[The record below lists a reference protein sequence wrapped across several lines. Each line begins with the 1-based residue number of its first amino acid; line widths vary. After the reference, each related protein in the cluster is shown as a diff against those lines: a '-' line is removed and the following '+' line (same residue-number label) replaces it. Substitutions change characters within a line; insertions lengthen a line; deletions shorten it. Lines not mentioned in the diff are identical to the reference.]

1 MLKHIQNPKERYSA
15 GFFWLLLAG
24 LLAAF
29 PARAEL
35 TVHALSPPIKITEY
49 KDFREDTSRSK
60 AQHFI
65 HEGKEHAY
73 YLYAPVRSD
82 NTKLM
87 PVLLLFHGTARTGMS
102 MIDTWKHA
110 ADQYGILLVAPDAY
124 SRKNWGYS
132 DDGADFLLALL
143 AELHRK
149 HPLDGQ
155 RIYAFGHSAG
165 GYFAIDLALRGE
177 MPCAAYG
184 VHAGAL
190 PGTKPLMWLRAKMA
204 VEVEKPVVIVTGTH
218 DVTVPLNDVRNAAEL
233 LGNNGFMVAL
243 YELEGHNH
251 WYYTLAH
258 YINRLAWNEMSNF
271 KLAVPYEFDQ

>member
-1 MLKHIQNPKERYSA
+1 MLKHIQKPKGTCGA
-15 GFFWLLLAG
+15 GFFWLLLVG
-24 LLAAF
+24 LLAGF
-29 PARAEL
+29 PAHAALEVHTL
-35 TVHALSPPIKITEY
+35 TPPIKTTEY
-49 KDFREDTSRSK
+49 KDFHEDTSRSK
-60 AQHFI
+60 AQKFI
-65 HEGKEHAY
+65 YEGREHSY
-73 YLYAPVRSD
+73 YLYAPMRTD
-82 NTKLM
+82 TTKPL

-102 MIDTWKHA
+102 MIETWKHT
-110 ADQYGILLVAPDAY
+110 ADQHGILLVAPDAY
-124 SRKNWGYS
+124 SRRNW
-132 DDGADFLLALL
+132 DNAKDGADFLLALL

-184 VHAGAL
+184 IHAGAL
-190 PGTKPLMWLRAKMA
+190 PAAQPLMWLRAKMA
-204 VEVEKPVVIVTGTH
+204 AEKPVVIVTGTH
-218 DVTVPLNDVRNAAEL
+218 DVTVPLNNVRKAAKL
-233 LGNNGFMVAL
+233 LGNNGFVVAL

-271 KLAVPYEFDQ
+271 KLAAPYVFGK